1 MRRTLTV
8 IGLVLGT
15 TGAARAQSPAARAEL
30 EALRAELAGS
40 VDSIALLA
48 RERAGIALAR
58 QDRENALVHLR
69 LGFLAYRLGEITGVR
84 QHFDDAAGE
93 FEWATELEP
102 DWPYAWYG
110 LGLAELALGESSVIV
125 VENLRQALGKDYL
138 SKAASA
144 FARAAEA
151 DPGFARAVIDLAD
164 AARRQRVRPRIEVAQ
179 RALRAA
185 AATEAGRLPA
195 LQLARGRIERDMGEG
210 DSALAAFATYL
221 AVGGDRA
228 LGLLEQARTLFY
240 VRRPVEGREAY
251 YAGATDLGR
260 GRPRAEYRADLQW
273 IATDAELARFDAAPA
288 DSLRDWLA
296 GFWMARDARD
306 GRASGERLAEHY
318 RRLFYAVRQ
327 FRLTS
332 PHRQYGTEPFRST
345 QDLVDDRGVIY
356 IRHGEPDERAR
367 HVALEIEPNE
377 SWVYRRPLGDLIFHF
392 VARGDVQDYKLVESL
407 LDVFGTGAAIQWQ
420 AAGRLPLQASALLES
435 RAHLDA
441 AYGRLAQS
449 GTGQGTGL
457 AAERRRGRDVI
468 RFGTTT
474 DSYRLWF
481 DRALQ
486 SRLQAYAIGGPDPGA
501 RLLLVFAVPGNRL
514 SGHARDGTTMYPLE
528 VRLARVRAEGASAV
542 LLDTT
547 RVFRSATPLASGQYL
562 SGYLE
567 VPIEPGTHELRA
579 VVLEPETG
587 AGDVIDITALDVPRF
602 DAGGLVLS
610 DLVLG
615 ERDAGLL
622 WPAAGDSVPLSPLGA
637 YPQGGSAELYYEV
650 HGLPV
655 GSRYRARIEVGG
667 RRGGSIFA
675 KIGRLF
681 GGGGP
686 PVAFSFDGI
695 VTDTPLRAQQTVN
708 LAPLAPGEYTLRL
721 TVEDPSRDVRHTRD
735 VPLRVLPR

>member
-8 IGLVLGT
+8 MGLVLGAA
-15 TGAARAQSPAARAEL
+15 GAARAQSPELRAEL
-30 EALRAELAGS
+30 EALRAELAAS
-40 VDSIALLA
+40 ADSTALLA
-48 RERAGIALAR
+48 REHAGIALAR
-58 QDRENALVHLR
+58 QDRENALVHLW

-84 QHFDDAAGE
+84 QHYDDAAGE
-93 FEWATELEP
+93 FEWAAELEP

-110 LGLAELALGESSVIV
+110 LGLSELALGESSVMV

-138 SKAASA
+138 SKAARA

-164 AARRQRVRPRIEVAQ
+164 AARRQRVRPRLEVAQ

-185 AATEAGRLPA
+185 AATDAGRLPA
-195 LQLARGRIERDMGEG
+195 LQLARGRIEREMGEG
-210 DSALAAFATYL
+210 DSALAAFAAYL

-251 YAGATDLGR
+251 YAGAENLGR

-273 IATDAELARFDAAPA
+273 IATDADLARFDAAPA
-288 DSLRDWLA
+288 ERLSAWLA
-296 GFWMARDARD
+296 EFWTARDALD

-345 QDLVDDRGVIY
+345 QDVVDDRGVIY

-420 AAGRLPLQASALLES
+420 AAGRLPPQASALLES

-468 RFGTTT
+468 KFGTTT

-481 DRALQ
+481 DRPLQ
-486 SRLQAYAIGGPDPGA
+486 SRLQAYAVGGADSGA
-501 RLLLVFAVPGNRL
+501 RLLFVFAVPGNRL
-514 SGHARDGTTMYPLE
+514 SGHPRGGTTMYPLE
-528 VRLARVRAEGASAV
+528 VRLVRVGPERSAL

-547 RVFRSATPLASGQYL
+547 RVFRSATPLEPGQYL

-567 VPIEPGTHELRA
+567 VPIEPGMHELRA

-587 AGDVIDITALDVPRF
+587 AGDVIDITELDVPRF

-622 WPAAGDSVPLSPLGA
+622 WRAAGDSVPLSPLGA
-637 YPQGGSAELYYEV
+637 YPQGGTAELYYEV

-655 GSRYRARIEVGG
+655 GSPYRVRIEVGG

-681 GGGGP
+681 GGGRP
-686 PVAFSFDGI
+686 PVAFAFDGI
-695 VTDTPLRAQQTVN
+695 VTDAPLRARQTVN

-735 VPLRVLPR
+735 VRLRVLPR